1 MIGGSSLETLGKFAE
16 FGALALIAGYLLVEE
31 AKQNKW
37 MRDFMEKL
45 RTSIDDLTDAIKGE
59 KKK

>member
-1 MIGGSSLETLGKFAE
+1 MELLGKFAE

-37 MRDFMEKL
+37 LREYMEKL
-45 RTSIDDLTDAIKGE
+45 RESLDNLTDAIKE
-59 KKK
+59 DKKK

>member
-1 MIGGSSLETLGKFAE
+1 MIGVNNMELLGKFAE

-45 RTSIDDLTDAIKGE
+45 RTSIDDLTDAIKGD

>member
-1 MIGGSSLETLGKFAE
+1 MELLGKFAE

-31 AKQNKW
+31 SKQNKW